1 MKKLLITA
9 FATIMVNGA
18 AFSQTIIFSDNFE
31 KGKFDSTSN
40 GYWQAQPGANGGVVR
55 VASTIQGVGAGHQ
68 SLYGV
73 AMGRESDGNLTLN
86 RLDLHL
92 DLSGYSEIELS
103 FWIKD
108 NAEATH
114 PEDGMW
120 FSDDGGSNFIKVQ
133 DFDPDF
139 WDDDWGQFPTFDLD
153 RIATKLN
160 LRLTNQFVIRFQQYD
175 ALDFTGTAYY
185 QKDGI
190 FLDDVMV
197 ISRPITYAALPFE
210 EGFASATLG
219 NAWAWSDPTFAN
231 TTTEPGT
238 VRPDGIVTVTG
249 SIQGVGAARRG
260 LFGVALG
267 KRSDGDGRITTNALD
282 LHVNLSGQ
290 SQVEL
295 KFWIKDRS
303 DETDDYDGV
312 YFSPDAGE
320 NFIKIYSTDPSSLPD
335 DQYQQVVLDLKHILV
350 DSLGLSFTAQ
360 SVIRFQQYGTLDFIG
375 TAYYHKDG
383 FFLDDISVTG
393 NATSVESNDD
403 EARAPSA
410 FSLAQNFPN
419 PFNPS
424 TQISFALPSAQK
436 LTLKVFDLTG
446 KEVATLLRNEHR
458 AAGMHALTFE
468 AQHLP
473 SGIYLYRLQ
482 AGEFVETK
490 RMVLIR

>member
-1 MKKLLITA
+1 MKKLLTMTLVVMLA
-9 FATIMVNGA
+9 NSGV
-18 AFSQTIIFSDNFE
+18 FSQTVIFSDNFE
-31 KGKFDSTSN
+31 KGRFDSTSA
-40 GYWQAQPGANGGVVR
+40 GYWRPQPGANGGVVR

-92 DLSGYSEIELS
+92 DLSGYSEIEFS

-120 FSDDGGSNFIKVQ
+120 LSDDGGANFTKVQ

-153 RIATKLN
+153 RLAAKFN
-160 LRLTNQFVIRFQQYD
+160 LRLTNRFVIRFQQYD
-175 ALDFTGTAYY
+175 ALDFAGTAYY

-190 FLDDVMV
+190 LLDDVMV
-197 ISRPITYAALPFE
+197 ISRPLIYATLPFE
-210 EGFASATLG
+210 EGFASTTLST
-219 NAWAWSDPTFAN
+219 AWAWSDPTFAN
-231 TTTEPGT
+231 ATTQPGT
-238 VRPDGIVTVTG
+238 VRPDGLVTVTG
-249 SIQGVGAARRG
+249 STQGVGAARRG

-267 KRSDGDGRITTNALD
+267 KRSDGDGRVTTNALD

-290 SQVEL
+290 SQIDL
-295 KFWIKDRS
+295 TFWIKDRS

-320 NFIKIYSTDPSSLPD
+320 NFVKIYALDPSSRED
-335 DQYQQVVLDLKHILV
+335 DQYQQVIINLKHVLV

-375 TAYYHKDG
+375 TAYYQKDG
-383 FFLDDISVTG
+383 IFLDDISVIG
-393 NATSVESNDD
+393 NTTSVESNDD
-403 EARAPSA
+403 EDRLPSA
-410 FSLAQNFPN
+410 FVLHQNYPN

-424 TQISFALPSAQK
+424 TQIAFALPSAQRV
-436 LTLKVFDLTG
+436 TLKVFDLTG
-446 KEVATLLRNEHR
+446 KEVATLLHNEPKP
-458 AAGMHALTFE
+458 AGVHAMTFD
-468 AQHLP
+468 AQNLP
-473 SGIYLYRLQ
+473 SGMYLYKVQ
-482 AGEFVETK
+482 AGGFVETK

>member
-1 MKKLLITA
+1 MKKLLIIA
-9 FATIMVNGA
+9 MVAIIGNIA
-18 AFSQTIIFSDNFE
+18 ASSQTIIFSDNFE
-31 KGKFDSTSN
+31 KGRFDSTST
-40 GYWQAQPGANGGVVR
+40 GHWRAQPGANGGVVR

-92 DLSGYSEIELS
+92 DLSGYSEIEFS

-114 PEDGMW
+114 PEDGIW
-120 FSDDGGSNFIKVQ
+120 LSDDGGANFTKVQ
-133 DFDPDF
+133 DFEPDF

-153 RIATKLN
+153 RLAAKFS
-160 LRLTNQFVIRFQQYD
+160 LRLTNRFVIRFQQYD
-175 ALDFTGTAYY
+175 ALDFAGTAYY

-197 ISRPITYAALPFE
+197 ISRPLIYAALPFE

-219 NAWAWSDPTFAN
+219 TAWAWSDPIFAN
-231 TTTEPGT
+231 ATTQPGT
-238 VRPDGIVTVTG
+238 VRPDGIVAVTG

-260 LFGVALG
+260 LFGMALG
-267 KRSDGDGRITTNALD
+267 KRSDGDGRMTTNALD

-290 SQVEL
+290 SQAEL

-320 NFIKIYSTDPSSLPD
+320 NFVKIYALDPSSRED
-335 DQYQQVVLDLKHILV
+335 DQYQQVIIDLKHVLV
-350 DSLGLSFTAQ
+350 DSLGLSFTEQ
-360 SVIRFQQYGTLDFIG
+360 SVIRFQQYGALDFVG
-375 TAYYHKDG
+375 TAYYQKDG
-383 FFLDDISVTG
+383 IFLDDISVTG
-393 NATSVESNDD
+393 NTTSVESNDD
-403 EARAPSA
+403 ETRAPSA
-410 FSLAQNFPN
+410 FSLAQNYPN

-436 LTLKVFDLTG
+436 VTLKVFDLAG
-446 KEVATLLRNEHR
+446 KEVATLLQNEHR
-458 AAGMHALTFE
+458 PAGVHQLTFD
-468 AQHLP
+468 AAALS
-473 SGIYLYRLQ
+473 SGVYFYQLR

-490 RMVLIR
+490 KMLLAR